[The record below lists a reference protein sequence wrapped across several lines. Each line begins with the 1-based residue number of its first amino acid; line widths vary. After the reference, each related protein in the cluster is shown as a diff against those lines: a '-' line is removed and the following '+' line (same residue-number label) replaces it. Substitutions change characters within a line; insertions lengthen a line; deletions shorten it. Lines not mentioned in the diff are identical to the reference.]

1 MNTTL
6 QRHLLLAV
14 TLLAVSLPA
23 RADENLWLY
32 TKGTDTRPND
42 TWEFKLK
49 DITRLGK
56 DSGDYIFN
64 DIRPELEYGITDRLT
79 LGASLL
85 IFDHHYSD
93 VEWAPMVDTQGGPG
107 GSFDKTQVGGFE
119 VMAKYNILSPY
130 KDALGVSLGF
140 GYEYRTAYRLDGAE
154 IDQHSFVPM
163 LFLQKN
169 WLDNTLVWSFTGK
182 MELERR
188 KSPGVLEEEI
198 AFDLATGLSYRIA
211 PNWFV
216 GIEAR
221 WQSDFL
227 SPEIDGNPPE
237 GEASNWDW
245 NEWKL
250 GDQFQQGLYVG
261 PSVHYASKQW
271 WITVGALW
279 QVWGWSA
286 DGAAASRKGK
296 NWDEHERV
304 HVGFI
309 LGFEFGGNDKV
320 EDLGGAK
327 SVKFVNSGK

>member
-1 MNTTL
+1 MKLQHTL
-6 QRHLLLAV
+6 LGLILAV
-14 TLLAVSLPA
+14 TTTASS
-23 RADENLWLY
+23 DENLWLY
-32 TKGTDTRPND
+32 TKGTDTRPANS
-42 TWEFKLK
+42 WELKLK
-49 DITRLGK
+49 EMSRLGK

-64 DIRPELEYGITDRLT
+64 DIRPEVEYGVTDRLT
-79 LGASLL
+79 LGASVM

-107 GSFDKTQVGGFE
+107 GSFDKTQYGGFE
-119 VMAKYNILSPY
+119 VMAKYMILSPY
-130 KDALGVSLGF
+130 KNFVGLSVGF
-140 GYEYRTAYRLDGAE
+140 AYENRQVYRLDGAE
-154 IDQHSFVPM
+154 IEQDSYVPM
-163 LFLQKN
+163 IFLQKN
-169 WLDNTLVWSFTGK
+169 WLDNTLTWSFTGK

-188 KSPGVLEEEI
+188 TSPGVLEEEI
-198 AFDLATGLSYRIA
+198 AFDLATGLSYRVA

-227 SPEIDGNPPE
+227 SPEVDGNPPE
-237 GEASNWDW
+237 GRPSSWDVG
-245 NEWKL
+245 NMQL

-261 PSVHYASKQW
+261 PSVHHSGRNW
-271 WITVGALW
+271 WITVGALY

-309 LGFEFGGNDKV
+309 LGFEFGGGGDDEKV
-320 EDLGGAK
+320 PEISRAK
-327 SVKFVNSGK
+327 SPVHFTSSK